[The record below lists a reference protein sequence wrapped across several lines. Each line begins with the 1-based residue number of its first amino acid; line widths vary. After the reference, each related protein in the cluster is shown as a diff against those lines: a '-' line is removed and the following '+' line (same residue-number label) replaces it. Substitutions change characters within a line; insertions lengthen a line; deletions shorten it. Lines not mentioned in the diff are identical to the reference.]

1 MGKFEEKYDF
11 CIIITTFNRELM
23 LKELLD
29 DIFSYKEYKILVTIF
44 DDGSNDKYDL
54 SNYDVKYIKYVKN
67 NGLKNVWKI
76 ITDTFKYCKNIDS
89 KYYVYL
95 QDDLRLKENFFSE
108 SVKIFESIP
117 DENKISL
124 ETLIIDSQRNNPKW
138 TNFIPIE
145 FDEYYKSQ
153 WVELIFICKYRFFE
167 VLDFKI
173 NPISEKRWDNNPNL
187 SCGVGD
193 QISHRLLTMGY
204 NMYQVKDTL
213 TTHGNHDSMFYLEHR
228 KNEILIAE

>member
-1 MGKFEEKYDF
+1 MGKVEEKYDF
-11 CIIITTFNRELM
+11 CVIITTFNRELM

-67 NGLKNVWKI
+67 NGLKNVWKV
-76 ITDTFKYCKNIDS
+76 ITDTFDYCKKINSD
-89 KYYVYL
+89 YYIYL

-108 SVKIFESIP
+108 STRIFEKIP

-124 ETLIIDSQRNNPKW
+124 GTLMIESQRNQPKW
-138 TNFIPIE
+138 TNFIPIKY
-145 FDEYYKSQ
+145 DEYYKTQ
-153 WVELIFICKYRFFE
+153 WCELVFICKKEFF
-167 VLDFKI
+167 VKLNYKIFSI
-173 NPISEKRWDNNPNL
+173 NPSRWDKNPNL

-193 QISHRLLTMGY
+193 QISHRLLEQGL
-204 NMYQVKDTL
+204 NMYHVIESL
-213 TTHGNHDSMFYLEHR
+213 TTHGDHESMFLPELR
-228 KNEILIAE
+228 QSEKLIAK